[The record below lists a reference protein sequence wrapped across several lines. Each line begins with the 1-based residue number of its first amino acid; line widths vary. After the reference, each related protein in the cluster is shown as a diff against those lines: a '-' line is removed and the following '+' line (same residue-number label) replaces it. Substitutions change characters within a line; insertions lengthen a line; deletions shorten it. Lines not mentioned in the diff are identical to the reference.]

1 MKYLISRLIVIFT
14 LLTWAVFSFA
24 QSGSYF
30 ITHYN
35 PGDHNFDNTN
45 YAILQ
50 DERGIMYFANRQGV
64 LQYDGNS
71 WWLTPT
77 PYSIFCL
84 AESKD
89 KLYVGGREGLGEI
102 SRSAKGELIFKSID
116 SLHRDIAEVVVIDG
130 SVYYI
135 DEHHLYRFHEISPDN
150 IQIVYTAEDELLDLE
165 KIDGYIYLTSSE
177 NGLKLVS
184 NNKLIEVDDYIHK
197 SAYFLRKSKS
207 GRLLH
212 FTDSSDIYV
221 TINDSIS
228 KLNFS
233 EKQYLADHEVTEII
247 WVTDSLIA
255 ISTLSGGVLFIN
267 ATTGLTEYIV
277 DFQSGL
283 ADNQVN
289 TLYTAK
295 TGEVWAVHSTSL
307 SVISPGLP
315 LRSFN
320 HYPGLS
326 GTMLMA
332 FPFKDQLVVG
342 TSVGVFR
349 LTEKRQVR
357 ETVVYDRIRI
367 KVAEKA
373 AEEEVVE
380 KKPRR
385 RGLFKNKKRKK
396 EEVKDVKAS
405 DTKYKYVYRKRIT
418 EEELTVNYEFE
429 KIRGINAKTVNL
441 ITYKNQLLAGT
452 VHGVYQIVGDS
463 AHLID
468 QVPVLNMFGVPD
480 GNLLFVSTIDEEV
493 RVLTYQGNKWQRTNI
508 LEGLNDYITQV
519 TIDPDNNIWLCGA
532 DSLYRLELDGLYLND
547 VEVFSIDNPHFERI
561 YSVNYEGQILF
572 INSSGYYTYE
582 DRKIVRK
589 DEIAREIGL
598 PKRFILGQDAEL
610 LVNTG
615 FRWYGANKNIKNS
628 LNFLSLF
635 KDPRYVAKD
644 YGNDFWVITAT
655 NDLYKVSADEIS
667 SITLNESIYLKE
679 VHDDNGKIPLTAE
692 LVVNQEN
699 SSLTF
704 EFASPDYSGIYQKQY
719 QYRLANTAGTQS
731 PWSAWATTN
740 NLISY
745 QFLPAGT
752 YVLEAR
758 YRNVLG
764 EIIDAQPFT
773 FKVMPPYWKR
783 PWFYVA
789 ELLFFGS
796 LLMFTFYLNRGKTK
810 FSFMSRLLG
819 FLTLILIV
827 EFFQTVAEYNFGANN
842 SPVINFFLQAFIAL
856 LILPVESL
864 FRNWLTKEQK
874 EVAQIEK
881 SK

>member
-1 MKYLISRLIVIFT
+1 MKSLSSCLLLLFFLLACAIISH
-14 LLTWAVFSFA
+14 A
-24 QSGSYF
+24 QTGSYF

-35 PGDHNFDNTN
+35 PGEHNFDNTN
-45 YAILQ
+45 YAVLQ
-50 DERGIMYFANRQGV
+50 DERGIMHFANRQGV

-89 KLYVGGREGLGEI
+89 KLYVGGREGFGEI
-102 SRSAKGELIFKSID
+102 SRSGMGELIFKSID
-116 SLHRDIAEVVVIDG
+116 SLHRNITEVVVIDG
-130 SVYYI
+130 SVYYM
-135 DEHHLYRFHEISPDN
+135 DDHHLYRFHEISPDN
-150 IQIVYTAEDELLDLE
+150 IQTVYTAEDELLDLV

-184 NNKLIEVDDYIHK
+184 NNKLIEVDDYIHE
-197 SAYFLRKSKS
+197 SAYFIRKSNS

-221 TINDSIS
+221 TINDSIT
-228 KLNFS
+228 KLDFS
-233 EKQYLADHEVTEII
+233 DKKYLAEHEVTGIT

-255 ISTLSGGVLFIN
+255 ISSLSGGVIFVN
-267 ATTGLTEYIV
+267 ATSGHTEQIV

-289 TLYTAK
+289 TIYTAK
-295 TGEVWAVHSTSL
+295 TGEVWAVHSSSL

-315 LRSFN
+315 LRSYN

-326 GTMLMA
+326 GTLIMA
-332 FPFKDQLVVG
+332 FSYRGQLVVG

-367 KVAEKA
+367 MEAK
-373 AEEEVVE
+373 EEVV
-380 KKPRR
+380 KHKPF
-385 RGLFKNKKRKK
+385 RGLFKNKKRKNEATQKKK
-396 EEVKDVKAS
+396 ETG
-405 DTKYKYVYRKRIT
+405 TKYKYVYRKRIV
-418 EEELTVNYEFE
+418 EEELSVNYEYE
-429 KIRGINAKTVNL
+429 RVRGINAKTVNL
-441 ITYKNQLLAGT
+441 ISYRDQLLAGT
-452 VHGVYQIVGDS
+452 VHGVYQIIEDS
-463 AHLID
+463 AYLID
-468 QVPVLNMFGVPD
+468 QVPVLNMFGVPNA
-480 GNLLFVSTIDEEV
+480 NLLFVSTVDEEV
-493 RVLTYQGNKWQRTNI
+493 KVLTYERGKWRQTNM
-508 LEGLNDYITQV
+508 LEGLNDYIVQV

-532 DSLYRLELDGLYLND
+532 DSLYRLEIEGLYLND

-561 YSVNYEGQILF
+561 YSVNFEGQILF
-572 INSSGYYTYE
+572 INSSGYYTYK
-582 DRKIVRK
+582 DRKIQRN

-598 PKRFILGQDAEL
+598 PKKYILAQDGEL

-615 FRWYGANKNIKNS
+615 FSWYGADKNLKNS

-635 KDPRYVAKD
+635 KDPHYVAK
-644 YGNDFWVITAT
+644 GSANDFWVITAT
-655 NDLYKVSADEIS
+655 NDLFKIKSDEVS
-667 SITLNESIYLKE
+667 SITINESIYLKE
-679 VHDDNGKIPLTAE
+679 IRNENGKIPLGSE

-731 PWSAWATTN
+731 QWSSWAATN
-740 NLISY
+740 NVISY
-745 QFLPAGT
+745 QFLPTGS

-758 YRNVLG
+758 FRNALG
-764 EIIDAQPFT
+764 EIINAEPYT
-773 FKVMPPYWKR
+773 FKVIPPYWKR
-783 PWFYVA
+783 PWFYVG

-796 LLMFTFYLNRGKTK
+796 LLMFTFYLNRGKGK
-810 FSFMSRLLG
+810 YSFMSRLLG

-827 EFFQTVAEYNFGANN
+827 EFFQTVAEYNFETNE

-864 FRNWLTKEQK
+864 FRKWLTREKKAEIPG
-874 EVAQIEK
+874 IEK
-881 SK
+881 S